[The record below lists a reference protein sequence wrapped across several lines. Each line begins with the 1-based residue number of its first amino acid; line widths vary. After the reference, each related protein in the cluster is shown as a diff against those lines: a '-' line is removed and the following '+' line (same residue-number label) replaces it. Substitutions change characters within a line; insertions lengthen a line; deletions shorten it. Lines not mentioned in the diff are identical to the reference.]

1 MRLVFLCFFILESK
15 FASGKPMDTAPLV
28 RARFGWE
35 IESREQSD
43 GDDKGFVN
51 WSASGEYP
59 FQDYLS
65 LVGSLQYSPDV
76 HNDTNEFSIYQ
87 NHLKLGIGLQ
97 AHYSFWLRW
106 FLENQVV
113 LIEEQI
119 KYQSSLSSESV
130 RSELIGFQSRV
141 GFDYLL
147 ARNIEIRFSY
157 GLQSRNADQRLDG
170 LKGLFL
176 TYRF

>member
-1 MRLVFLCFFILESK
+1 MRLVLLFFIILESK
-15 FASGKPMDTAPLV
+15 FAFGIPMDTEPLV

-35 IESREQSD
+35 LESREQSD
-43 GDDKGFVN
+43 GDSKGFIN

-59 FQDYLS
+59 ILDLLS
-65 LVGSLQYSPDV
+65 GVASLQYSPDA
-76 HNDTNEFSIYQ
+76 HKDTNEFSIYQ
-87 NHLKLGIGLQ
+87 NHLKLGVGLQ

-106 FLENQVV
+106 FFENQLV
-113 LIEEQI
+113 LIEEQV
-119 KYQSSLSSESV
+119 KYQSRFSSESV
-130 RSELIGFQSRV
+130 RSELIGLQSRM

-147 ARNIEIRFSY
+147 ARHMEIRFSY
-157 GLQSRNADQRLDG
+157 GLQSRIADQRLDS

>member
-1 MRLVFLCFFILESK
+1 MRLVFLFFIILESK
-15 FASGKPMDTAPLV
+15 FAYGMPMDTEPLL

-35 IESREQSD
+35 LESREQSD
-43 GDDKGFVN
+43 GDSKGFIN

-59 FQDYLS
+59 FLDFLS
-65 LVGSLQYSPDV
+65 GVGSLQYSPDT
-76 HNDTNEFSIYQ
+76 HKDTNEFSIYQ
-87 NHLKLGIGLQ
+87 NQLKLGMGLQ

-106 FLENQVV
+106 FFENQVV

-119 KYQSSLSSESV
+119 KYQSRLSSETV
-130 RSELIGFQSRV
+130 RSELIGFQSRI

-147 ARNIEIRFSY
+147 SRNMEIRLSY
-157 GLQSRNADQRLDG
+157 GLQSRIADQRLDS

>member
-1 MRLVFLCFFILESK
+1 MRLVLLFFFMLETK
-15 FASGKPMDTAPLV
+15 FASAKPMDSQPLV
-28 RARFGWE
+28 RARLGWE
-35 IESREQSD
+35 LENREQSD
-43 GDDKGFVN
+43 GDSKGFVN

-59 FQDYLS
+59 FLEFLS
-65 LVGSLQYSPDV
+65 GFGSLQYAPDT
-76 HNDTNEFSIYQ
+76 HSDTTEFSIYQ
-87 NHLKLGIGLQ
+87 NHLKFGVGLQ

-106 FLENQVV
+106 FFENQVV

-130 RSELIGFQSRV
+130 SSEFLGLQARV

-147 ARNIEIRFSY
+147 ARNIEIRLSY
-157 GLQSRNADQRLDG
+157 GLQSRLADQRLDS